1 MAAYEL
7 CFVVLENCTYMF
19 NKINCMSVEMLQSL
33 YFSQSYTL
41 TYILNHPLYGV
52 LLCIKV
58 SFVIWSPATHKE

>member
-33 YFSQSYTL
+33 YFSQSYIYTN
-41 TYILNHPLYGV
+41 IHSKSFPIWCVVVHKGV
-52 LLCIKV
+52 LCYME
-58 SFVIWSPATHKE
+58 SCHT